1 MCFSSTEVFIIVI
14 LCETMLC
21 FADRDYLGCFSG
33 NFDEKFEIRLY
44 QSDLSHSNCSRFCAV
59 GSYTHFGL
67 ENGTYC
73 HCRNGDDGLYEKL
86 TNVSDKECNTFCAGA
101 VKCGGEQALAVYQ
114 DDQYQ
119 GCFHH
124 SSNDSSEI
132 FHFGGK
138 FPDLTLE
145 LCQRKCMSHSFNGLI
160 GGNECLCEDVLPSK
174 DVHKK
179 SCFENG
185 VFCSGAEK
193 CGGSGR
199 IAIWKQKAA
208 KRKSGF
214 GGIYFLISSTSF
226 ILGCMSVIGSVYFIS
241 KCRPGVLRSITR
253 WWRRARECPLDSY
266 LSRTGSGIN
275 NCDAFNVDNED
286 EITME
291 RNRCCVR
298 HSYHVGSFKI
308 SAPVDM
314 DQPSTYIA
322 IEDSNLEVEPG
333 VVTYK
338 TYRGASCQFF
348 DQSVKEILES
358 TNSPSSQD
366 HEEVD
371 ELQNI
376 EEDEKGETSSACFHE
391 LIEPYAVVD
400 IEVCRA
406 HQIPGV
412 TDCPTQDKLNY
423 ETDTLKCR
431 KKKIVFLNKE
441 GEEHIERDPTA
452 RGGINDIHSTDSNDV
467 NSTFLNAKR
476 LFEQLQGPSS
486 LQRESVT
493 ATKNVSS
500 CCHHSAS
507 NTIMYATLK
516 ESSSE

>member
-86 TNVSDKECNTFCAGA
+86 TNVSDIECNTFCAGA

-114 DDQYQ
+114 
-119 GCFHH
+119 
-124 SSNDSSEI
+124 
-132 FHFGGK
+132 
-138 FPDLTLE
+138 
-145 LCQRKCMSHSFNGLI
+145 
-160 GGNECLCEDVLPSK
+160 GNECLCEDVLPSK
-174 DVHKK
+174 DVHKT

-241 KCRPGVLRSITR
+241 KCRPGALRSITR

-266 LSRTGSGIN
+266 LSCTSSGIN
-275 NCDAFNVDNED
+275 NCDASNVDNED

-322 IEDSNLEVEPG
+322 IEDSNLEVEPA
-333 VVTYK
+333 VATYK
-338 TYRGASCQFF
+338 TCRGASCQFF
-348 DQSVKEILES
+348 DQSVKEILKS
-358 TNSPSSQD
+358 YSSPSSRD

-376 EEDEKGETSSACFHE
+376 EEDEKSENSSTYFHK

-412 TDCPTQDKLNY
+412 TDCLTQDKLNY
-423 ETDTLKCR
+423 ETDILKCG
-431 KKKIVFLNKE
+431 KKKTVFLNKE
-441 GEEHIERDPTA
+441 GQEHIERDTTA
-452 RGGINDIHSTDSNDV
+452 RRGINDIHSTDSDDV

-516 ESSSE
+516 ENSSE